1 MAGDR
6 TLKLSLLADT
16 KGLTDGL
23 KKGEEATESFGE
35 KLGDISAK
43 VIKSF
48 ALIGAAVGGLS
59 VAFAKAAAEDELAA
73 NKLAQTIGSVTQATE
88 QQIAAVGDYITKT
101 SIATGITDDELRPAF
116 ERLVRSTK
124 NVDDA
129 TKLLNLS
136 LDLSAA
142 TGRPLEQVAQALGRA
157 YDGNTTALGRLGL
170 GIDQSLIKSKDFN
183 AIYETLN
190 KTFGEFSE
198 TRSEEA
204 IVKFQRLQVALDE
217 SKEAIG
223 AALLPAFEA
232 LGDWLL
238 EEGVPRL
245 EAFIAGLT
253 GDKSLSAGF
262 NKTQKSAEE
271 FGKKVRGVIDTFIEY
286 KDVVIAAAAVTL
298 TVFAVSKIAAGV
310 TATIALIRSLIMAY
324 NALKASAVTAAIA
337 TAFALNPLAGA
348 AASAA
353 IFAALGLAAKKL
365 SDMDNA
371 NLPEGLSY
379 NQQRE
384 LQIASAAGSGGGG
397 GFSTGGGI
405 TGGGGGLA
413 TAGGAGGGS
422 KTAVNVKTP
431 PTLIEV
437 VSQENAAKYWGN
449 TGISL
454 GAGDVNMRDR
464 AADTGV
470 FQPIPSGFN
479 PAMVR
484 AGDERGNIVI
494 NVNAPSVIDKEGFS
508 RAVSDALNE
517 SNARLGAGGAG
528 LRGIQAL

>member
-23 KKGEEATESFGE
+23 KKGEEATESFG
-35 KLGDISAK
+35 KQLGDISAK
-43 VIKSF
+43 VVKSF

-59 VAFAKAAAEDELAA
+59 IAFAKAAAEDELAA

-142 TGRPLEQVAQALGRA
+142 TGRPLEQVAAALGRA
-157 YDGNTTALGRLGL
+157 YDGNTSALGRLGL

-198 TRSEEA
+198 NRSEEA
-204 IVKFQRLQVALDE
+204 IVKFQRLQVALSE

-245 EAFIAGLT
+245 EGFIAGLV
-253 GDKSLSAGF
+253 GDNSLSAGF
-262 NKTQKSAEE
+262 TKSQKNAEE
-271 FGKKVRGVIDTFIEY
+271 FGKKVRKVIDTFIEY
-286 KDVVIAAAAVTL
+286 KDILIAVTAL
-298 TVFAVSKIAAGV
+298 VVGVFVVSKIAAGV
-310 TATIALIRSLIMAY
+310 QATILLIQGLVAAYTALR
-324 NALKASAVTAAIA
+324 NSATAAAIA
-337 TAFALNPLAGA
+337 SRFALNPLAGLATGA
-348 AASAA
+348 AVVAA
-353 IFAALGLAAKKL
+353 IMGAIKMFDDQKDSA
-365 SDMDNA
+365 
-371 NLPEGLSY
+371 ELSY

-384 LQIASAAGSGGGG
+384 LQIANAAKAAGGGGTGAAGGG
-397 GFSTGGGI
+397 GFSTGGGGGLT
-405 TGGGGGLA
+405 TGGGG
-413 TAGGAGGGS
+413 TSTGS
-422 KTAVNVKTP
+422 GVKVATP

-437 VSQENAAKYWGN
+437 VSEANAAKYFGN
-449 TGISL
+449 TGITL
-454 GAGDVNMRDR
+454 GAGDVNLRDR